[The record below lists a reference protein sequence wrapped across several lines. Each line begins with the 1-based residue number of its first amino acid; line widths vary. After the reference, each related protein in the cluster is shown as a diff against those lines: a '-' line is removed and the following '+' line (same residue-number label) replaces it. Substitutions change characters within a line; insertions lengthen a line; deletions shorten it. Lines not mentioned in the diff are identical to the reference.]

1 MSAVSAKTRLIAL
14 AKLTHGLSP
23 REVSE
28 ELPEVSYGYAVR
40 LSKELKNAQAKNDL
54 ESLFRMPSEGRQL
67 LLDAVRDNL
76 VEDLAN
82 LVPIEELEGELM
94 EFSDGL
100 EGLKQL
106 DITFQKTADILARK
120 IQSHASV
127 ATDVSAILVLT
138 DALAKLQTAF
148 FAKGTN
154 VQVNN
159 YSATQFASLLKD

>member
-1 MSAVSAKTRLIAL
+1 MAAVSSKNRLIAL
-14 AKLTHGLSP
+14 AKLTHGTSP

-28 ELPEVSYGYAVR
+28 EIPEISYGYAVK
-40 LSKELKNAQAKNDL
+40 LSKELKTAQAKNDL

-76 VEDLAN
+76 TEDLAD
-82 LVPIEELEGELM
+82 LVPLEELEGEFV
-94 EFSDGL
+94 EFADALDGL
-100 EGLKQL
+100 KML

-127 ATDVSAILVLT
+127 ATDVSSILVLT
-138 DALAKLQTAF
+138 DALAKLQNAF

-159 YSATQFASLLKD
+159 YSSTQFASLLKD